1 MTSSDART
9 VSEPRIRRE
18 RAAGAKSLDPVTLE
32 VIRNA
37 LPAISDEMSVD
48 LQRTS
53 YNMMIYEVRD
63 YCTALL
69 DTEGALISQNIG
81 GVSHFVADLGVIVT
95 DAVARYGLDGFAPGD
110 VLLHN
115 HQATA
120 GQHLNNVV
128 VYSPVFFDGQLL
140 GFAMVRAHWVDV
152 GGQSTGFGAGA
163 RAYDPWS
170 EGLQLNQVKIYE
182 GGVLDSKMLN
192 FIRDNIRFP
201 DNAMG
206 DMRSQL
212 AACRLGE
219 RRFNELLTRYG
230 LDVVLAAIDRIY
242 SDTEKKCRAAVER
255 IPDGTYK
262 AESYIDWRGG
272 GYDIRVSVI
281 VSGSE
286 MTIDLSECSPERAGG
301 ANSRT
306 YAGAYIAYKA
316 LTTPL
321 EPLNEGAFAAL
332 NVIIPEGNMMMARYP
347 MVMSGWSMPLP
358 TVVDTILLA
367 LADAIPDDIPA
378 AHSGSLGAALSLSG
392 HDATRD
398 RDFVI
403 MSIESGGWGGRRDA
417 DGQDVSM
424 SVCQGDVRNAPIENM
439 ELKAPVLV
447 EERAVRP
454 DSGGPGQFRGGLGVQ
469 TRLRSFSGGR
479 INVASGSGGRET
491 CPPWGLCGGEAGDTA
506 TTLVK
511 LPGEDEFH
519 LPDEQTSVWPADTR
533 VLYTTAGGGG
543 WGNALER
550 DPERVLRDVIEGYVS
565 IKAARERYGVVLT
578 NTETDVDALTSR
590 NARTVVDLA
599 ATATLRAELNAERAH
614 D

>member
-1 MTSSDART
+1 MSTNST
-9 VSEPRIRRE
+9 QLHG
-18 RAAGAKSLDPVTLE
+18 AGSLSAGVLDPVTLE

-69 DTEGALISQNIG
+69 DTKGALISQNIG
-81 GVSHFVADLGVIVT
+81 GVSHFVADLGVVVR
-95 DAVARYGLDGFAPGD
+95 DAVERYGLDGFARGD

-128 VYSPVFFDGQLL
+128 VYSPVFFEDELL
-140 GFAMVRAHWVDV
+140 AFAMVRAHWVDI
-152 GGQSTGFGAGA
+152 GGQSTGFGAGG

-170 EGLQLNQVKIYE
+170 EGLQLNQIKIYE
-182 GGVLDSKMLN
+182 AGVLDTKMLN

-219 RRFNELLTRYG
+219 RRFHELLTRYG
-230 LDVVLAAIDRIY
+230 RDVVLAAINRIY
-242 SDTEKKCRAAVER
+242 ADTERKCRAAVER
-255 IPDGTYK
+255 IPDGRYE
-262 AESYIDWRGG
+262 ASSYIDWRGG
-272 GYDIRVSVI
+272 GYDIRVV
-281 VSGSE
+281 VTVRGGD
-286 MTIDLSECSPERAGG
+286 MTIDLSGCSPERAGG
-301 ANSRT
+301 ANART
-306 YAGAYIAYKA
+306 YAGAYIAYKS

-332 NVIIPEGNMMMARYP
+332 EVVIPEGNMMMARYP
-347 MVMSGWSMPLP
+347 MAMASWSMPLP

-367 LADAIPDDIPA
+367 LADAIPDGVPA

-392 HDATRD
+392 HDAARGRD
-398 RDFVI
+398 YVI
-403 MSIESGGWGGRRDA
+403 MSIESGGWGGRHDA

-439 ELKAPVLV
+439 ELKGPVLV
-447 EERAVRP
+447 EERALRP

-469 TRLRSFSGGR
+469 TTIRSLSGGR
-479 INVASGSGGRET
+479 INVGSGAGGRVT
-491 CPPWGLCGGEAGDTA
+491 CPPWGLCGGEPGETA
-506 TTLVK
+506 ETLVA
-511 LPGEDEFH
+511 
-519 LPDEQTSVWPADTR
+519 LPDEDTFQLPSADVSVWPADTR
-533 VLYTTAGGGG
+533 VLYLTAGGGG
-543 WGNALER
+543 WG
-550 DPERVLRDVIEGYVS
+550 DPLLREPQRVLHDVIEGYVS
-565 IKAARERYGVVLT
+565 IEAARERYGVVL
-578 NTETDVDALTSR
+578 DSD
-590 NARTVVDLA
+590 
-599 ATATLRAELNAERAH
+599 ATAVDREATEQLRAKRTAERERGR
-614 D
+614 

>member
-1 MTSSDART
+1 MR
-9 VSEPRIRRE
+9 VVEPNTMGQ
-18 RAAGAKSLDPVTLE
+18 AGAEKRSLDPVTLE

-69 DTEGALISQNIG
+69 DTNGALISQNIG

-95 DAVARYGLDGFAPGD
+95 DAVERYGLDGFSPGD

-128 VYSPVFFDGQLL
+128 VYAPVFFDDELL
-140 GFAMVRAHWVDV
+140 AFAMVRAHWVDI

-163 RAYDPWS
+163 KAYDPWS

-182 GGVLDSKMLN
+182 GGVLDTKMLN

-219 RRFNELLTRYG
+219 RRFKELLTRYG
-230 LDVVLAAIDRIY
+230 KDVVLAAIDRFY
-242 SDTEKKCRAAVER
+242 ADTEKKCRVAVEK

-272 GYDIRVSVI
+272 GYDIRVTVT
-281 VSGSE
+281 VTGSD
-286 MTIDLSECSPERAGG
+286 MTIDLSGCSPEREGG

-306 YAGAYIAYKA
+306 YAAAYIAYKA

-332 NVIIPEGNMMMARYP
+332 QVVIPEGNMMMARYP

-367 LADAIPDDIPA
+367 LADAIPDQIPA
-378 AHSGSLGAALSLSG
+378 AHSGSLGAALALSG
-392 HDATRD
+392 RD
-398 RDFVI
+398 EARNRDFVL

-439 ELKAPVLV
+439 ELKGPVII
-447 EERAVRP
+447 EERALRP

-469 TRLRSFSGGR
+469 TRLRSLSGGR
-479 INVASGSGGRET
+479 INVASGSGGRMT
-491 CPPWGLCGGEAGDTA
+491 CPPWGLCGGESGETA

-511 LPGEDEFH
+511 TPDDAEFH
-519 LPDEQTSVWPADTR
+519 LPDGQTAVWPPDTR
-533 VLYTTAGGGG
+533 VIYKTAGGGG
-543 WGNALER
+543 WGDPLER
-550 DPERVLRDVIEGYVS
+550 DPERVLRDVLEGFVS
-565 IKAARERYGVVLT
+565 DGAALERYGVVLSDDRSSIDVSAT
-578 NTETDVDALTSR
+578 NTLRRERSA
-590 NARTVVDLA
+590 ARTRD
-599 ATATLRAELNAERAH
+599 
-614 D
+614 

>member
-1 MTSSDART
+1 VSS
-9 VSEPRIRRE
+9 
-18 RAAGAKSLDPVTLE
+18 AAGVDRRAERSLDPVTLE

-69 DTEGALISQNIG
+69 DPDGALISQNIG
-81 GVSHFVADLGVIVT
+81 GVSHFVADLGVVVK
-95 DAVARYGLDGFAPGD
+95 DAVARYGRNGFAPGD

-128 VYSPVFFDGQLL
+128 VYAPIFYEDELVA
-140 GFAMVRAHWVDV
+140 FAMVRAHWVDV
-152 GGQSTGFGAGA
+152 GGLSTGFGAGG

-170 EGLQLNQVKIYE
+170 EGLQFNQLKVYE
-182 GGVLDSKMLN
+182 GGVLDRKLLA

-219 RRFNELLTRYG
+219 RRFVELLTRYG
-230 LDVVLAAIDRIY
+230 KDVVLDAIRAFY
-242 SDTEKKCRAAVER
+242 RETELKCRAAVEK
-255 IPDGTYK
+255 IPDGVYE
-262 AESYIDWRGG
+262 AASFIDWRGQ
-272 GYDIRVSVI
+272 GYDIRVKVT
-281 VSGSE
+281 VRGSD
-286 MTIDLSECSPERAGG
+286 MTIDLSGCSPEREGG

-332 NVIIPEGNMMMARYP
+332 EVIIPEGNMMMARYP
-347 MVMSGWSMPLP
+347 AFMAGWSMPLP

-367 LADAIPDDIPA
+367 LADAIPDGVPA
-378 AHSGSLGAALSLSG
+378 AHSGSLGAALSFSG
-392 HDATRD
+392 RD
-398 RDFVI
+398 RERNRDFVI
-403 MSIESGGWGGRRDA
+403 MSIESGGWGGRRGA
-417 DGQDVSM
+417 DGEDVSM

-439 ELKAPVLV
+439 ELKGPVLIV
-447 EERAVRP
+447 ERALRP

-469 TRLRSFSGGR
+469 TRLRTLVPGRLNVAGGDGGR
-479 INVASGSGGRET
+479 LT
-491 CPPWGLCGGEAGDTA
+491 CPPWGLRGGESAA
-506 TTLVK
+506 VAATLVK
-511 LPGEDEFH
+511 APGEQSFH
-519 LPDEQTSVWPADTR
+519 RPTSTQPVWPADTE
-533 VLYTTAGGGG
+533 VLYLTAGGGG
-543 WGNALER
+543 WG
-550 DPERVLRDVIEGYVS
+550 DPLDREPGRVLRDVREGYVS
-565 IKAARERYGVVLT
+565 ETHARERYGVALRADGA
-578 NTETDVDALTSR
+578 EVDA
-590 NARTVVDLA
+590 A
-599 ATATLRAELNAERAH
+599 ATADLRRRLREQRIGAGST
-614 D
+614 